1 MAAPLIGRADARAV
15 IRDALADTVAGRG
28 GVLWLSGEAGIGKT
42 RLLAELATLAD
53 AGGGVVLR
61 GAGWEDPGTPAF
73 WLWTQVL
80 RDAAAFSTA
89 DGWRPEARAL
99 LAGSFPETDAATRF
113 PLFDAVR
120 GVVTGLAETRP
131 LVLLLDDL
139 HWADLGS
146 LRLLAFVASAA
157 AGTRLLLAGGWR
169 SGEASLPGAAADLL
183 GRARVV
189 ELTGLDPSAV
199 GELIASV
206 SGQPV
211 TPADAVTVAAQTG
224 GNPLFVEQMSRLARA
239 RGQDTVAGTVP
250 ASAIAVIQRRVAR
263 LSQPCH
269 DLLVA
274 LAVAGP
280 DAHPGRLAA
289 LLGGRP
295 DGPADLVG
303 PVDEA
308 VATGL
313 VTERVQRLSFTH
325 ALLREAVYAD
335 ISPSRRRALHLAAA
349 DQLAADGAPDA
360 EVVRHLLRAVP
371 LAPVDRVVAVGERA
385 ARAAVAMQA
394 YEDAAD
400 LYGRL
405 LDLVPP
411 TDEARFRLLL
421 EQGEAVLAIGDVGAA
436 RPAFVEVTDFARRT
450 GDPESFARAALGFAA
465 GLAGFEIRLRDELQL
480 DLLREALER
489 LPEEDS
495 ELRAYAMAR
504 LSVAL
509 SLSASTAERAALA
522 EQAVAMSRRLGL
534 VAGLG
539 HALAAWCDAFAGP
552 ADTERR
558 EVAATEI
565 ISLAGQARDR
575 PLELLGLRHRVVARL
590 ERGATALAE
599 ADMGT
604 YTRLAGRLRQPLYSW
619 YGPLWRGLRAQLR
632 GDLDEMAACADEA
645 ERTGALV
652 GSRNAVVLSI
662 TQRLWVAY
670 DRRRSDE
677 LHENYVR
684 VTTEM
689 LDQTATDE
697 TFGGLY
703 PGRPA
708 HARQAALPQLAAV
721 VEGLPVDAEWLMY
734 LCHITTA
741 LFDGGE
747 TPEYAATMR
756 DRLLPYAQRFAVD
769 GIGAATGGS
778 VHLYLGMQSAMIG
791 DRPAAYAHFAA
802 SLEAN
807 TAAGNQMAV
816 AATHRARAI
825 AAHRWGDQPAA
836 GDHLAAARAAYDDLG
851 RPERAAEMAA
861 LLDGP
866 PESDEPGPA
875 GCAFRREGA
884 TWRLT
889 YAARTA
895 TVRHSKGMAD
905 LAALLAHPGQER
917 HALDLAGGGSAA
929 EQPDTGPLLDD
940 QAKTAYRR
948 RLDDLADAGDEASL
962 AERDALIAQLSAA
975 YGLGGRQRRTGA
987 AAERAR
993 SAVTLRIRDA
1003 IARIGREHPEL
1014 GRHLRASVRT
1024 GVFCSYQP
1032 EQPVD
1037 WQLTT

>member
-1 MAAPLIGRADARAV
+1 MVAPLIGRADARAV
-15 IRDALADTVAGRG
+15 IVDALADAVAGRG
-28 GVLWLSGEAGIGKT
+28 GVLWLTGEAGIGKT
-42 RLLAELATLAD
+42 RLLAELGMLAD
-53 AGGGVVLR
+53 EGGGGILR
-61 GAGWEDPGTPAF
+61 GAGWEDPGTPPF

-80 RDAAAFSTA
+80 REAAAFGDT

-120 GVVTGLAETRP
+120 GVVTGLAEGRP
-131 LVLLLDDL
+131 VVLLLDDL

-157 AGTRLLLAGGWR
+157 AGTRLLLAAGWR
-169 SGEASLPGAAADLL
+169 SGEAPLPGVAADLV
-183 GRARVV
+183 GRARIL
-189 ELTGLDPSAV
+189 ELSGLDPAAV
-199 GELIASV
+199 GELIESV

-211 TPADAVTVAAQTG
+211 TAADAAAVADQTG

-239 RGQDTVAGTVP
+239 RGRDTVAGTVP
-250 ASAIAVIQRRVAR
+250 ASAIAVVQRRVAR

-280 DAHPGRLAA
+280 DTHARRLTA
-289 LLGGRP
+289 LLGNA
-295 DGPADLVG
+295 PAQLVAL
-303 PVDEA
+303 VDEA
-308 VATGL
+308 VSTGL
-313 VTERVQRLSFTH
+313 VVEQSQRLSFAH

-349 DQLAADGAPDA
+349 DRLTADGGPDA

-371 LAPVDRVVAVGERA
+371 LAPLDRVVGVGERA

-405 LDLVPP
+405 LDLLPP

-421 EQGEAVLAIGDVGAA
+421 DQGEVVLAIGDVEAA
-436 RPAFVEVTDFARRT
+436 RPMFVEVTDLARKN
-450 GDPESFARAALGFAA
+450 GDPAAFARAALGFAA

-480 DLLREALER
+480 DLLLEALQR
-489 LPEEDS
+489 LPDEDS

-509 SLSASTAERAALA
+509 SFSASTAERAALA

-552 ADTERR
+552 GDVERR

-565 ISLAGQARDR
+565 ITLAGQARDGQ
-575 PLELLGLRHRVVARL
+575 LELLGLRHRVVARL

-599 ADMGT
+599 ADMGAF
-604 YTRLAGRLRQPLYSW
+604 TRLATRLRQPLYSW
-619 YGPLWRGLRAQLR
+619 YGSLWRGFLAQQR
-632 GDLDEMAACADEA
+632 GDLDEMATWADEA

-652 GSRNAVVLSI
+652 GSRNAVALAT
-662 TQRLWVAY
+662 TQRLWIAY
-670 DRRRSDE
+670 DRRRDDD
-677 LHENYVR
+677 LDQQFQR
-684 VTTEM
+684 VMAEM

-697 TFGGLY
+697 TFGALY

-708 HARQAALPQLAAV
+708 HARRAALPQLAAV

-747 TPEYAATMR
+747 TPAYAAGMR
-756 DRLLPYAQRFAVD
+756 DLLLPHAHRFTID
-769 GIGAATGGS
+769 GIGAASGGS
-778 VHLYLGMQSAMIG
+778 VQLYLGMLSAMIG
-791 DRPAAYAHFAA
+791 NSGAADAHFAA
-802 SLEAN
+802 AVEAN
-807 TAAGNQMAV
+807 TAAGHRL
-816 AATHRARAI
+816 AAAAAHRARGI
-825 AAHRWGDQPAA
+825 AARRRGDGAA
-836 GDHLAAARAAYDDLG
+836 GDQLSAAHAAYEELG
-851 RPERAAEMAA
+851 LGERAAEMAA
-861 LLDGP
+861 LLA
-866 PESDEPGPA
+866 EPAQGPA
-875 GCAFRREGA
+875 GRAFRREGA

-889 YAARTA
+889 YAGRTA

-905 LAALLAHPGQER
+905 LAVLLAHPGQER
-917 HALDLAGGGSAA
+917 HALDLAGGPQTT
-929 EQPDTGPLLDD
+929 EQADTGPLLDE
-940 QAKTAYRR
+940 QAKAAYRR
-948 RLDDLADAGDEASL
+948 RLDQLRNAADDGDEAAD
-962 AERDALIAQLSAA
+962 AERAALIAQLSAA

-987 AAERAR
+987 TAERAR

-1003 IARIGREHPEL
+1003 IARIEREHPEL

-1032 EQPVD
+1032 EQPID
-1037 WQLTT
+1037 WDLTT